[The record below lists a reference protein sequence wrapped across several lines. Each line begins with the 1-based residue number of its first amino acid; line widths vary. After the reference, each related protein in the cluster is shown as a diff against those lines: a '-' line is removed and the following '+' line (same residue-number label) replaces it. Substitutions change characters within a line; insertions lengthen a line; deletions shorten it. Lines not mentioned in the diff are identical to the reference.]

1 MCPPNHPAD
10 DAYTSNP
17 LIAAH
22 FSLTPPLTKIPS
34 DHIYGSQLT
43 FICTKIRALYAKHNL
58 RNNRHYGLYYA
69 GSNVTHDRDGQHER
83 VMLLVLELSGEDIKA
98 GKWRDLSLEDECK
111 SILVQAQGGN
121 PDVLRGVC
129 LRFYCRRA
137 EDDKDDPNLTLEVS
151 SVHQLQRTPRPNFRA
166 MERSPVWLRSA
177 REPVPRADFEVE
189 QMWDVEWE
197 SVPESEDEVGA
208 PNRTV
213 PSRRVRLFP
222 DVPSPSISA
231 RDTVASF
238 RSNVRARQAAGYAG
252 TPTLSTAEDLESAMS
267 STDPSRNT
275 SPAPTDPILLAN
287 VANSRALRNQNLS
300 RRSPSVTS
308 AARPPTPPAGAGVL
322 DSILFASPEEVSM
335 DPIST
340 DLLSTRQE
348 LPTFSGETYSLTST
362 SEPPAAMRSGSVNWW
377 DTVDMNE
384 AYPRESFTERQNH
397 QALSDLILGPG
408 HTEPRPD
415 TSMPADSVSNASSA
429 SLSARVARHHGRG
442 AMIPDERGGR
452 RHAVQRVRVSSWNLP
467 SNEEIDAE
475 REAYE
480 SRSQHAVLSN
490 SNVVATAGSGSGELS
505 GGDSESEAAKES
517 GHGEVAQLSRPRV
530 IIDPTRDS
538 STTASVFAPENR
550 PGAPPPVRQTR

>member
-1 MCPPNHPAD
+1 MCPPSHPAD

-34 DHIYGSQLT
+34 DHIYGSQST

-58 RNNRHYGLYYA
+58 RNNWHYGLYYA
-69 GSNVTHDRDGQHER
+69 GSNVTHDRNGQHER
-83 VMLLVLELSGEDIKA
+83 VMLLVLELSSEDIKA

-129 LRFYCRRA
+129 LRFHCRRA

-151 SVHQLQRTPRPNFRA
+151 SVHQLQRTPRFNFRA

-177 REPVPRADFEVE
+177 REPVPRTDY
-189 QMWDVEWE
+189 E
-197 SVPESEDEVGA
+197 SGTKSEDEVRVA
-208 PNRTV
+208 PPRLPASVNQTV
-213 PSRRVRLFP
+213 PGRRVTLL
-222 DVPSPSISA
+222 DMLGPSLSV

-275 SPAPTDPILLAN
+275 SPVPRDPILLAN
-287 VANSRALRNQNLS
+287 VANARALRNQNLS
-300 RRSPSVTS
+300 RRRSSVTS
-308 AARPPTPPAGAGVL
+308 AVRPRTPPAGAGVL
-322 DSILFASPEEVSM
+322 DSIVFAPLEGVSI

-348 LPTFSGETYSLTST
+348 LPTFSGETYSLTSI
-362 SEPPAAMRSGSVNWW
+362 SQPPAATRSGSVNWW

-429 SLSARVARHHGRG
+429 SLSARVARHQSRG

-480 SRSQHAVLSN
+480 SRMQHAVPSGGDG
-490 SNVVATAGSGSGELS
+490 VATVGSRSGELS

-530 IIDPTRDS
+530 IIDPTRDP

>member
-1 MCPPNHPAD
+1 MCPPQHPAD

-34 DHIYGSQLT
+34 DHIYGSQST

-69 GSNVTHDRDGQHER
+69 GSNVTRDRNGQHER
-83 VMLLVLELSGEDIKA
+83 VMLLVLELSSEDIKA
-98 GKWRDLSLEDECK
+98 GKWRDWSLEDECK

-151 SVHQLQRTPRPNFRA
+151 SVYQLERTPRFNFRA
-166 MERSPVWLRSA
+166 MEREPVWLRSA
-177 REPVPRADFEVE
+177 REPVQRTDFEVG
-189 QMWDVEWE
+189 QIWDVGWE

-208 PNRTV
+208 PNRAI
-213 PSRRVRLFP
+213 PSRRLRLFP
-222 DVPSPSISA
+222 GEPSPSISV
-231 RDTVASF
+231 RDTGASF
-238 RSNVRARQAAGYAG
+238 RSNVRARQAADYTR
-252 TPTLSTAEDLESAMS
+252 TPLLSTAEDLESAMS

-275 SPAPTDPILLAN
+275 SPAPPEPMSLAIR
-287 VANSRALRNQNLS
+287 ANSRSFWDQNLS
-300 RRSPSVTS
+300 RRNSSAVRPRTPSV
-308 AARPPTPPAGAGVL
+308 GAGLV
-322 DSILFASPEEVSM
+322 DSIVFASLEEAPI

-348 LPTFSGETYSLTST
+348 LPNFNGETYSLTST
-362 SEPPAAMRSGSVNWW
+362 SEPPAATRSGSVNWW

-384 AYPRESFTERQNH
+384 AYPRESFTGRQNH
-397 QALSDLILGPG
+397 QALSDIILGRW
-408 HTEPRPD
+408 HTEAPA
-415 TSMPADSVSNASSA
+415 ADSVSNASSA
-429 SLSARVARHHGRG
+429 SLSARVARHQSRG
-442 AMIPDERGGR
+442 ATIPDERGGR
-452 RHAVQRVRVSSWNLP
+452 RHAVRRVRVSSWNLP

-480 SRSQHAVLSN
+480 SRSQHAVPSN
-490 SNVVATAGSGSGELS
+490 SDGVATAGSGSGELS

-517 GHGEVAQLSRPRV
+517 GHGEVAQLSRARV
-530 IIDPTRDS
+530 IIDPTRDP

>member
-1 MCPPNHPAD
+1 MCPPQHPAD
-10 DAYTSNP
+10 DACTSNP

-34 DHIYGSQLT
+34 DHIYGSQST
-43 FICTKIRALYAKHNL
+43 FICTKIRALYAKHNI

-69 GSNVTHDRDGQHER
+69 GSNVIHDRNGQHER
-83 VMLLVLELSGEDIKA
+83 VMLLVLELSSEDIKA

-137 EDDKDDPNLTLEVS
+137 EDDTDDPNLTLEVS
-151 SVHQLQRTPRPNFRA
+151 SVHQLPRTPRFNFRA
-166 MERSPVWLRSA
+166 MEREPVWLRSA
-177 REPVPRADFEVE
+177 REPIPRTDFDVG
-189 QMWDVEWE
+189 QVWDVGRE
-197 SVPESEDEVGA
+197 SGVESEDDFDS
-208 PNRTV
+208 PNQPI
-213 PSRRVRLFP
+213 PSRRVRLSDMHP
-222 DVPSPSISA
+222 PSRSL

-238 RSNVRARQAAGYAG
+238 RSNVRARQAANYTG
-252 TPTLSTAEDLESAMS
+252 TPMLSTAEDLESAMS

-300 RRSPSVTS
+300 RRSSSVTS
-308 AARPPTPPAGAGVL
+308 AARPPTLPAGAGVL
-322 DSILFASPEEVSM
+322 DSILFASLEELPI

-340 DLLSTRQE
+340 DLLSTRHE
-348 LPTFSGETYSLTST
+348 SPTFNGETYSLTST
-362 SEPPAAMRSGSVNWW
+362 SEPPAATRSGSVNWW

-384 AYPRESFTERQNH
+384 AYPQESYPERQNH

-408 HTEPRPD
+408 HTERPD
-415 TSMPADSVSNASSA
+415 TSMPADSVSNASLA
-429 SLSARVARHHGRG
+429 SLSARVARHHSRG
-442 AMIPDERGGR
+442 ATIPDERGGR

-475 REAYE
+475 RAAYE
-480 SRSQHAVLSN
+480 SRRQHAVLSN
-490 SNVVATAGSGSGELS
+490 SDGVATGSGSGELS

-517 GHGEVAQLSRPRV
+517 GHGEVALLFRPRV
-530 IIDPTRDS
+530 IIDPTSDS

>member
-1 MCPPNHPAD
+1 MCPPQHPAD

-34 DHIYGSQLT
+34 DHIYGSQST

-83 VMLLVLELSGEDIKA
+83 VMLLVLELSSEDIKA
-98 GKWRDLSLEDECK
+98 GKWRGLSLEDECK
-111 SILVQAQGGN
+111 STLVQAQGGN

-151 SVHQLQRTPRPNFRA
+151 SVYQLERTPRFNFRA
-166 MERSPVWLRSA
+166 MEREPVWLRSA
-177 REPVPRADFEVE
+177 REPVPRTDFDVG
-189 QMWDVEWE
+189 QVWDVGRE
-197 SVPESEDEVGA
+197 SGMESEDEVRPVRDTRLSGS
-208 PNRTV
+208 PNQTV
-213 PSRRVRLFP
+213 PGRRVDLL
-222 DVPSPSISA
+222 DMLGPSLSV

-252 TPTLSTAEDLESAMS
+252 IPILSTAEDLESAMS

-275 SPAPTDPILLAN
+275 SPAPPEPMSLAIR
-287 VANSRALRNQNLS
+287 ANSRSFWGQNLS
-300 RRSPSVTS
+300 RRNSS
-308 AARPPTPPAGAGVL
+308 AVRPPTPPAGAGLV
-322 DSILFASPEEVSM
+322 DSIVFASLEEAPI
-335 DPIST
+335 DPILT

-348 LPTFSGETYSLTST
+348 LPTFNGETYSLTST
-362 SEPPAAMRSGSVNWW
+362 SEPPATTRSGSVNWW

-384 AYPRESFTERQNH
+384 AYPRESFTERQDH
-397 QALSDLILGPG
+397 QALSDIILGPG
-408 HTEPRPD
+408 HTEAPA
-415 TSMPADSVSNASSA
+415 ADSVSNASSA
-429 SLSARVARHHGRG
+429 SLSARVARHQSRG
-442 AMIPDERGGR
+442 ATIPDERGGR

-480 SRSQHAVLSN
+480 SRNQHAVLSN
-490 SNVVATAGSGSGELS
+490 SDGVATAGSGRGELS
-505 GGDSESEAAKES
+505 GDDSESEAAKES
-517 GHGEVAQLSRPRV
+517 VNGEVAQLSRPRV
-530 IIDPTRDS
+530 IIDPTRDP
-538 STTASVFAPENR
+538 STTTSVFAPENR
-550 PGAPPPVRQTR
+550 PGAPPPVKQTR